1 MLITTLLASS
11 ALLLSAVVDGSPIS
25 AATDLVYTLN
35 PRAISPRATYSY
47 KGCYTESTG
56 RTLNEKQFISSFTTI
71 ESCSVACSNYL
82 YFGVENGNA
91 VGYYVEPFVSD

>member
-1 MLITTLLASS
+1 MAPMKVLASGV
-11 ALLLSAVVDGSPIS
+11 LFLSAVINGSPVSSI
-25 AATDLVYTLN
+25 TDLVHTLN
-35 PRAISPRATYSY
+35 PRAISPRAIYSY

-56 RTLNEKQFISSFTTI
+56 RTLNEKQFISSYTTI

-91 VGYYVEPFVSD
+91 VWETIL